1 MKAKTTKSVSKRI
14 KITKTGKM
22 IHRSMGVNH
31 FKSKKNGKQIRQ
43 KRKTHSLDY
52 SKRRILNY

>member
-1 MKAKTTKSVSKRI
+1 
-14 KITKTGKM
+14 M